1 MSREYM
7 MHRLAGRVAR
17 LALGAA
23 LLVICGGVGG
33 GVSAQSNAGVQ
44 EILNNALTRYSSGE
58 IDNNGLAAEVV
69 RGIQGASDPRESV
82 RDLGGSIDSRVP
94 GASAGVVYFRLAEYF
109 ELVGDTG
116 TAISLYRRAL
126 EVVSVLTVSGSGAP
140 ARASAGAGGAYDTVA
155 VQLRLATLY
164 FMDGQLDEAR
174 GAVDTVLRRAVRT
187 DDLHLALILGA
198 RVEGYAGGDGMG
210 ESIAKLQRFV
220 RENSSSRHVRVAYL
234 ALYELLRLNGDSA
247 GAAEVRGELVR
258 LFPASLEAAIVDDS
272 ETGAKVIAGS
282 VPPAAVTLAYSGL
295 RGDSLHGHEH
305 ADGNEHTHEGAGESA
320 GAGAAVP
327 VAGAGAAE
335 TAPVSAAA
343 AAAAAAVARTPAP
356 VPTAAAA
363 AATAGGE
370 REAKIY
376 LQAGSFRTRGYADQL
391 REQIIKMSLES
402 HIRIE
407 QGLFRVV
414 VPASAANV
422 SRVKATLSDAGIDTF
437 VLR

>member
-1 MSREYM
+1 M

-23 LLVICGGVGG
+23 LLVICGGVG
-33 GVSAQSNAGVQ
+33 VASAQSNAGVQ

-94 GASAGVVYFRLAEYF
+94 GGGAGVVYFRLAEYF

-126 EVVSVLTVSGSGAP
+126 EVGSVLTVSGSGAP
-140 ARASAGAGGAYDTVA
+140 VAGAGAGGAYDTVA

-164 FMDGQLDEAR
+164 FMDGQLEEA
-174 GAVDTVLRRAVRT
+174 GAAVDTVLRRAVRT

-198 RVEGYAGGDGMG
+198 RVEGYSGGDGMG
-210 ESIAKLQRFV
+210 GAIAKLQRFV

-305 ADGNEHTHEGAGESA
+305 DGGNEHTHEGAGSESA
-320 GAGAAVP
+320 GAGAGVP

-335 TAPVSAAA
+335 AAPVS
-343 AAAAAAVARTPAP
+343 AAAAAVARTPAP
-356 VPTAAAA
+356 VPAVAAAA
-363 AATAGGE
+363 AVPAAVPAEGEGGT
-370 REAKIY
+370 IY
-376 LQAGSFRTRGYADQL
+376 LQAGSFRTRGYADLL

-422 SRVKATLSDAGIDTF
+422 SRVKTTLSDAGIDTF